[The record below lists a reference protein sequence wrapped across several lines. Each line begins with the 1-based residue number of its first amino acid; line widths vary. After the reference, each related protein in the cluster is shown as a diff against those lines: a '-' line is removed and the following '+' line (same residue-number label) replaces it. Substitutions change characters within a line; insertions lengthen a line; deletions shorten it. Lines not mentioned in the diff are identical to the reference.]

1 MLNDNEEEIVE
12 AEEVEET
19 EAEAEES
26 ETEAETNERVT
37 ESKRQTESLEDRKAR
52 LERQLNQTNKK
63 LGIDVS
69 KPEYKSSKSDDFDYA
84 EKAYLKVNGIDA
96 SEFDFVR
103 QEMKNAG
110 KKDIDA
116 ILSNPYFKSELESR
130 RELNRTAQSTIK
142 GKRSNGVATDSV
154 EYWMGK
160 PIEDVPADM
169 RIKVVNAKLQKEN
182 SKGVFYNS

>member
-1 MLNDNEEEIVE
+1 MTIDNEEEIVE

-26 ETEAETNERVT
+26 ETEADTTERET
-37 ESKRQTESLEDRKAR
+37 ESKRQTESLEDREAR
-52 LERQLNQTNKK
+52 LERQLNQTRKK
-63 LGIDVS
+63 LGKDVS
-69 KPEYKSSKSDDFDYA
+69 KSETKRGKSDDFDYA

-103 QEMKNAG
+103 QEMRNSGKN
-110 KKDIDA
+110 DIDA
-116 ILSNPYFKSELESR
+116 ILSNPYFKSELENM
-130 RELNRTAQSTIK
+130 RELSKTAQSTIK
-142 GKRSNGVATDSV
+142 GKRSNGISTDSV

-169 RIKVVNAKLQKEN
+169 RIKVVNAKLQKEK

>member
-1 MLNDNEEEIVE
+1 MLNENEREIVE

-69 KPEYKSSKSDDFDYA
+69 KPEYKSSKSHMIFDYA

-103 QEMKNAG
+103 QK
-110 KKDIDA
+110 
-116 ILSNPYFKSELESR
+116 
-130 RELNRTAQSTIK
+130 
-142 GKRSNGVATDSV
+142 
-154 EYWMGK
+154 
-160 PIEDVPADM
+160 
-169 RIKVVNAKLQKEN
+169 
-182 SKGVFYNS
+182 